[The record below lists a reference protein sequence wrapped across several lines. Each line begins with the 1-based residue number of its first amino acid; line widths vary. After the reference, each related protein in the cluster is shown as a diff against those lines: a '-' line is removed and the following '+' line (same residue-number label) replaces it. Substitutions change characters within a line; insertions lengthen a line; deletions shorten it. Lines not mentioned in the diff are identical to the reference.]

1 MACRTPPNTQSINN
15 RILRA
20 AAAGLLAAAMLSLA
34 ACEQEEAKPPPQPPP
49 EQAVLSP
56 VGFEDLPGW
65 NTDRHAEVVP
75 ALLRSCARFLKQ
87 PPGKALGAR
96 IPGASAADIQPA
108 CRAAQSLPV
117 GHDLA
122 ARSFFEQWF
131 QPWAVSNNDKARS
144 IASPRTM

>member
-87 PPGKALGAR
+87 PPGTALGAR

-131 QPWAVSNNDKARS
+131 QPWAVKLSFRAR
-144 IASPRTM
+144 